1 MDFSLEKIN
10 DDYILISSDNEKFS
24 IINKDGKVVYSD
36 IKEVNLYDNNKFISA
51 NIDKDYIIFD
61 EKLEKV

>member
-1 MDFSLEKIN
+1 MANIK
-10 DDYILISSDNEKFS
+10 
-24 IINKDGKVVYSD
+24 NKDGKVVYSD

-51 NIDKDYIIFD
+51 KIDKDYIIFN